1 VIFDF
6 LASKEEGFN
15 YQLIRTHQHRPNRH
29 ESMNVYG
36 NPTWSCVVLV
46 YVVCSFREGKEREG
60 EAGGIGYV
68 CM

>member
-36 NPTWSCVVLV
+36 NPTWSCCGVV
-46 YVVCSFREGKEREG
+46 SEGKEREG